1 MSVDALKK
9 LREQVS
15 ADRELNRQ
23 FQQAASLEQT
33 IELAKGLGY
42 EITPEDIRS
51 YQGDLSDSELEQVAG
66 GFTVKETFCQNNVGK
81 TVQRECTSFITL
93 DK

>member
-1 MSVDALKK
+1 MSAEALKK

-15 ADRELNRQ
+15 ADQELNRK
-23 FQQAASLEQT
+23 FQEAASLEQT
-33 IELAKGLGY
+33 IQLAKGLGY
-42 EITPEDIRS
+42 EITPEDIRG

-66 GFTVKETFCQNNVGK
+66 GFKVRETACQNNVGR
-81 TVQRECTSFITL
+81 TVERECYSFVAL